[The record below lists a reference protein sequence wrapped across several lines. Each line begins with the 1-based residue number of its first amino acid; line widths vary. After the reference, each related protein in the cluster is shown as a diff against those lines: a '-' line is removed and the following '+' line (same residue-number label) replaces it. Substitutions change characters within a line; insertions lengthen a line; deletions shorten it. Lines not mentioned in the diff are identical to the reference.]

1 MTSDELNLLIKL
13 DSEGFFP
20 APHED
25 ISTFFRR
32 AEQTAAAH
40 EKFEKELAENGEAAI
55 FDVATVKS
63 EDRISGE
70 LIEDSAAI
78 TEKLYR
84 FSARNIPGFYLTKAV
99 GLLWGGCM
107 LSDPDEHLSVFLLR
121 NVFRKR
127 RKFLNYERSE
137 LLAHELCHTAR
148 QSLSEWTLEEYFAY
162 QTSDSAFRRYMGNCF
177 IHDRDALFFLLPIMM
192 LPLIQ
197 ILHFTILP
205 ALPLLPFWLLAL
217 CYPCFLLWRNA
228 RSHSV
233 VRRAR
238 KVLLAN
244 GITEIEPILFRCTLE
259 ELRTIGDFKNG
270 SAKFFAWADDM
281 SGKELRWAVIK
292 KRFFKNSL
300 EITL

>member
-1 MTSDELNLLIKL
+1 MTSEELNLLIKL
-13 DSEGFFP
+13 DAEGFFP
-20 APHED
+20 APGED
-25 ISTFFRR
+25 VSTFFKR

-40 EKFEKELAENGEAAI
+40 KNFEKQLSENGEVVI
-55 FDVATVKS
+55 FDVATVKK

-70 LIEDSAAI
+70 LVDNSTEI

-107 LSDPDEHLSVFLLR
+107 LSDPEEHFSVFLLR
-121 NVFRKR
+121 NIFRRR

-148 QSLSEWTLEEYFAY
+148 QSLSEWSLEEYFAY
-162 QTSDSAFRRYMGNCF
+162 QTSGSKFRRYMGNCF
-177 IHDRDALFFLLPIMM
+177 IRDLDALLFLLPIMM

-197 ILHFTILP
+197 ILHYTLLP
-205 ALPLLPFWLLAL
+205 SLPLLPFWLLAL
-217 CYPCFLLWRNA
+217 CYPVFLLWRNA

-233 VRRAR
+233 VNRAR
-238 KVLLAN
+238 KILLAN
-244 GITEIEPILFRCTLE
+244 GITEPEPILFRCTLD
-259 ELRTIGDFKNG
+259 ELHTIGKFSSKSADFFK
-270 SAKFFAWADDM
+270 WADDM

-292 KRFFKNSL
+292 RRFL
-300 EITL
+300 ENPEEKTL